1 MWTVLVALMSNV
13 VEDSRTVGRHAWFK
27 QIAEVKQEDI
37 FQSSYRIV
45 QFRQINNTLIGH
57 R

>member
-13 VEDSRTVGRHAWFK
+13 VEDSRTVGRHAWLK
-27 QIAEVKQEDI
+27 QRAEVKQEDI

-45 QFRQINNTLIGH
+45 QLRQINNTLIGH